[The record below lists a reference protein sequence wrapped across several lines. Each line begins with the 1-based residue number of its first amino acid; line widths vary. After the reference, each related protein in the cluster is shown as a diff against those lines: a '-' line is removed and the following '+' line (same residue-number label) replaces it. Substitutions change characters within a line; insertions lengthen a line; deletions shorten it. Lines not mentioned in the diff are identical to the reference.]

1 MLIAS
6 LFSVSADLGYPALI
20 LLVMAESGGIPLPG
34 ETALL
39 AAGILASD
47 GKLSI
52 ALVIAAAAAIV
63 GDNIGYLIGRKGGRY
78 PLERPGPFLRYRHE
92 VLRLGEPFFARYG
105 ARAVFFGRFVVGL
118 RTWASWL
125 ASATRLDWRVFAAW
139 NALGGIVWSLLIGLL
154 AYYAGKGVETVIS
167 DVGLYALPVL
177 ALGGVGAFVAHR
189 RGHLWRRPG
198 AEAHPLG

>member
-6 LFSVSADLGYPALI
+6 IFSVSANLGYPALI

-52 ALVIAAAAAIV
+52 ALVILCAAGAAII

-78 PLERPGPFLRYRHE
+78 LLERPGPFLQYRQE
-92 VLRLGEPFFARYG
+92 VLRRGEPFFAKYG

-125 ASATRLDWRVFAAW
+125 AGATRMDWRVFAAW
-139 NALGGIVWSLLIGLL
+139 NALGGIVWSVLIGLL
-154 AYYAGKGVETVIS
+154 AYYVGKGVEKVIS

-177 ALGGVGAFVAHR
+177 ALGGIGAVVAHR
-189 RGHLWRRPG
+189 RSRRQPRP
-198 AEAHPLG
+198 E